1 VKQAMFGR
9 AVGAL
14 LLVLVGLAACTPN
27 RPSTQPPAD
36 PNLPVVFVHG
46 FLGSGAQYRSQA
58 LRWASNG
65 VDPAR
70 VRAFNYNT
78 AVTNA
83 SGLDAFVDAV
93 RRDFGVSKVNLVGHS
108 LGTGVV
114 SSYATSHAAKVGRF
128 VLVDGVGCPSGNTSC
143 LVIRAADMGQTH
155 VESSTSAESFDR
167 QYRFFTG
174 KAPATTAIVP
184 ESGTIRIGGYALDLQ
199 TNVAHAGARGEVW
212 AIDPATGYRTGAA
225 PAGAFTVAA
234 DGRWGP
240 VPVTSGASYEIAV
253 NEDGRSGHYYF
264 QPFTRSSN
272 LVHLIGAPATAASE
286 TNTNKGPNHSAL
298 VVQRQ
303 RELWRSH
310 GARNDTLQVGEGAN
324 LANVFQNVTGD
335 VIAVHI
341 HDDKA
346 TPQSSSLSL
355 LNYFKSQ
362 PFQTGVDVYLP
373 ATTPPTQTIRVVN
386 DPRGDAGKRQQLAVP
401 NWASSTDRAIVE
413 LDDWVG

>member
-1 VKQAMFGR
+1 MLGR

-14 LLVLVGLAACTPN
+14 FLVLAGLAACTPN

-65 VDPAR
+65 VDLNR

-83 SGLDAFVDAV
+83 SGLDAFVDTV

-114 SSYATSHAAKVGRF
+114 TSYVSTHAAKVGRF
-128 VLVDGVGCPSGNTSC
+128 ALVDGVACPSGNSSC
-143 LVIRAADMGQTH
+143 LAIRAAEMGQTH
-155 VESSTSAESFDR
+155 VEASTSAESFDR

-184 ESGTIRIGGYALDLQ
+184 EAGTIRIGGYALDLQ
-199 TNVAHAGARGEVW
+199 TNVPRAGARGEVW
-212 AIDPATGYRTGAA
+212 AVDAATGFRTGSA
-225 PAGAFTVAA
+225 PAATFTVAA
-234 DGRWGP
+234 DGTWGP
-240 VPVTSGASYEIAV
+240 VPVTSGASYEIAAG
-253 NEDGRSGHYYF
+253 EDGRSAHYYF

-272 LVHLIGAPATAASE
+272 LVHLIGAPATAPSE

-310 GARNDTLQVGEGAN
+310 GARNDTLQVGGAN
-324 LANVFQNVTGD
+324 VLQNVTGD

-346 TPQSSSLSL
+346 TPQVSSLAL
-355 LNYFKSQ
+355 LNYFRSQ

-373 ATTPPTQTIRVVN
+373 ASNPPNATIRVVN
-386 DPRGDAGKRQQLAVP
+386 DPRGEAGKRQQIAVP
-401 NWASSTDRAIVE
+401 NYPSSTDRVIVE
-413 LDDWVG
+413 LNDWVS